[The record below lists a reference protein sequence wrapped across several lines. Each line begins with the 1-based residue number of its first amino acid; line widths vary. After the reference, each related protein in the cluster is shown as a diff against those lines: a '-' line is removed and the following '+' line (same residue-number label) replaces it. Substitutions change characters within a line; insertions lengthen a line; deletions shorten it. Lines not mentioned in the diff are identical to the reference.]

1 MTSSQSTIATDHAS
15 KYLQQLCKH
24 FGHKVPVTFSE
35 TGGKIELPFGACV
48 LVATSSGLT
57 MTATADAADLS
68 KLERVM
74 GDHLTRFAFRENLTP
89 TWQRAA

>member
-1 MTSSQSTIATDHAS
+1 MTSSQSIIATDHAS

-24 FGHKVPVTFSE
+24 FGHKVPVEFNE
-35 TGGKIELPFGACV
+35 TDGKIVLSFGACA
-48 LVATSSGLT
+48 LVATPSELK
-57 MTATADAADLS
+57 MTATADASNLS

-89 TWQRAA
+89 TWQPAA

>member
-1 MTSSQSTIATDHAS
+1 MTSSISKIPTENAS

-24 FGHKVPVTFSE
+24 FGHKVHVEFSE
-35 TGGKIELPFGACV
+35 IEGKIELPFGSCA
-48 LVATSSGLT
+48 LAATSSDLT
-57 MTATADAADLS
+57 MTATAEESNLK

-74 GDHLTRFAFRENLTP
+74 GDHLARFAFRENVTP

>member
-24 FGHKVPVTFSE
+24 FGHKVPVEFSM
-35 TGGKIELPFGACV
+35 TDGKIELPFGACE
-48 LVATSSGLT
+48 LVATPSSLT
-57 MTATADAADLS
+57 MTATADASNLS

-74 GDHLTRFAFRENLTP
+74 GDHLNRFAFRENLTP
-89 TWQRAA
+89 TWQPAA